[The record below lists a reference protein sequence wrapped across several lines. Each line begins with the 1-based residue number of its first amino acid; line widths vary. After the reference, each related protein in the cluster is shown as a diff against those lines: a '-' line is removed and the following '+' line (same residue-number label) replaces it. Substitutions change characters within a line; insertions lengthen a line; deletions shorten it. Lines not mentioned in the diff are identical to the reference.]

1 MRELCCKLANTEQF
15 ERRCQCMIGSNRVM
29 MDGDVNFV
37 FFGVVVEF
45 YGTSGTGNSERTMD
59 GRHVE
64 LYVVSGTE
72 NTY

>member
-1 MRELCCKLANTEQF
+1 
-15 ERRCQCMIGSNRVM
+15 MIGSNRVM